1 MCQQQ
6 SFVRLFT
13 AVYFT
18 DSILPHLYKKIKT
31 GMPAALRFS
40 LRGKDSGRGKKK
52 GMAETFLSHP
62 FKLHFLQN
70 LKQTG
75 RMQSFILC
83 KPCKHFRKSFVG
95 CYLMSVSLIIAYK
108 LGGILPSS
116 EHSVSVCNLQ
126 MFFFVHALITSHRLL
141 LSQNLCLYRPK
152 RFVAPSETG
161 RLSFE

>member
-1 MCQQQ
+1 MKQFERDICVNNNLLSGFLQR
-6 SFVRLFT
+6 F
-13 AVYFT
+13 
-18 DSILPHLYKKIKT
+18 ILPILFYHIFIKKSKPECRLRSGFLCEERI
-31 GMPAALRFS
+31 AA
-40 LRGKDSGRGKKK
+40 GTKKK
-52 GMAETFLSHP
+52 GMAETFLGHP

-75 RMQSFILC
+75 RMQGFILC

-126 MFFFVHALITSHRLL
+126 MFFFVHALITSRRLL
-141 LSQNLCLYRPK
+141 LS
-152 RFVAPSETG
+152 
-161 RLSFE
+161 